1 MNEVATELLKD
12 VVDAFEQRDLERARV
27 VWERDV
33 ELDALEDL
41 VFRDLLTHMMEDPR
55 TAKGSARIGYAVQ
68 RRILPARVRET
79 KSRRGR
85 PAGRRPQGAFP
96 DREERLRRLNVRGPV
111 SCCRQPSSR
120 ENLE

>member
-33 ELDALEDL
+33 ELDALEDS

-55 TAKGSARIGYAVQ
+55 NITFCAHLLFCSKNIERIGDHATNIAETVVYLVTGSS
-68 RRILPARVRET
+68 LPTERPHGRSVTGAETEARGE
-79 KSRRGR
+79 
-85 PAGRRPQGAFP
+85 
-96 DREERLRRLNVRGPV
+96 L
-111 SCCRQPSSR
+111 
-120 ENLE
+120 